1 MCYSTGKKEGF
12 RIERFDLHSS
22 LGFLFVNTAFQAK
35 QNLTALFQKEGF
47 DATIDQFV
55 VMGALMGKDGI
66 SQKHIA
72 QICCKNESNLAR
84 ILKGMESRGLIYRQK
99 GKDARSRN
107 VYLSGKGQ
115 ILYASLAPIAERY
128 MAQVL
133 GDLSIEEKQ
142 MLAKLVLHIREK
154 LE

>member
-1 MCYSTGKKEGF
+1 MCCSTGKKEGF
-12 RIERFDLHSS
+12 RINQFDLHSS

-47 DATIDQFV
+47 DTTIDQFA
-55 VMGALMGKDGI
+55 VMGALLGKDGI
-66 SQKHIA
+66 TQKHIA

-99 GKDARSRN
+99 GMDARSRN
-107 VYLSGKGQ
+107 VYLSNKGM
-115 ILYASLAPIAERY
+115 ILYASLAPIAQKY
-128 MAQVL
+128 MTQVL
-133 GDLSIEEKQ
+133 GDLSMEERQ
-142 MLAKLVLHIREK
+142 ILVKLVLHIRGK

>member
-1 MCYSTGKKEGF
+1 MSLSTGKKEGF
-12 RIERFDLHSS
+12 RIEHFDLHSS

-47 DATIDQFV
+47 DTTIDQFV
-55 VMGALMGKDGI
+55 VMSALIGKKGI
-66 SQKHIA
+66 TQKQIA

-84 ILKGMESRGLIYRQK
+84 ILKGMEAKGLIFRQI

-107 VYLSGKGQ
+107 VCLSAEGQ
-115 ILYASLAPIAERY
+115 ALYIALAPIAEGY

-133 GDLSIEEKQ
+133 GGLLPEERAV
-142 MLAKLVLHIREK
+142 LAALVLRIREK
-154 LE
+154 LL